1 MPPEPSKKEPD
12 AKATPEADAKKQGVF
27 SRRVAPFAPVALAL
41 LVQSGAL
48 APASK
53 TTTAT
58 AASSLQPCQLWFEDI
73 ATRPDPAA
81 ACRFE
86 GCFSNDDKKF
96 EDLAKNSLCLD
107 ASSPTDLGDFTA
119 FRELQARNDSKK
131 TGDRSQLRK
140 ISPLGEGDV
149 VRLAAYIKGAH
160 ISDCP
165 PGEAVNCNTTAF
177 ASNDIHIPLVQNPD
191 DDECLSVTAE
201 MSPHFR
207 PAAWSD
213 IDMKTPVGRL
223 VRITGP
229 LFFDSSHTPCT
240 VDDQNNITATS
251 SPARLSLWEIH
262 PVYAIEVCDTA
273 SGTDCKVADA
283 ADWTPY
289 DEWVAKPG
297 VKVENT
303 GKKQREKCN
312 SAKPGSKPCAGTV
325 STP

>member
-1 MPPEPSKKEPD
+1 M
-12 AKATPEADAKKQGVF
+12 
-27 SRRVAPFAPVALAL
+27 ALAL
-41 LVQSGAL
+41 LAQSGAL
-48 APASK
+48 APAAK
-53 TTTAT
+53 TTAAT

-81 ACRFE
+81 ACRYE

-107 ASSPTDLGDFTA
+107 ASSPTDLSDFKA
-119 FRELQARNDSKK
+119 FRELQARNDSKT
-131 TGDRSQLRK
+131 TGDRSQLRA
-140 ISPLGEGDV
+140 ITPLGEGSI
-149 VRLAAYIKGAH
+149 VRLAAYIKEAH
-160 ISDCP
+160 VSDCP
-165 PGEAVNCNTTAF
+165 GGEAVNCVSNGF
-177 ASNDIHIPLVQNPD
+177 ANNDIHIPLVQSPD

-207 PAAWSD
+207 PAAWSE
-213 IDMKTPVGRL
+213 IDMQTPVGRL

-240 VDDQNNITATS
+240 VDDQNQISARS

-262 PVYAIEVCDTA
+262 PVYSIDVCDSAT
-273 SGTDCKVADA
+273 GTDCNVAEA

-289 DEWVAKPG
+289 DQWVAKPG
-297 VKVENT
+297 VSTEPT
-303 GKKQREKCN
+303 GKKQRQKCE